1 VGVVGWLPLAAMG
14 VVEPLTL
21 GETLALNDLPER
33 PGTAGIGTGEKLKAS
48 LAESYCFVGVGVD
61 LGELDE
67 LLTKKG

>member
-1 VGVVGWLPLAAMG
+1 MLVLD
-14 VVEPLTL
+14 
-21 GETLALNDLPER
+21 DLPER

-67 LLTKKG
+67 LLAKKG

>member
-1 VGVVGWLPLAAMG
+1 MPLALA
-14 VVEPLTL
+14 L
-21 GETLALNDLPER
+21 GEMFVLDDLPER

-67 LLTKKG
+67 LLAKKG